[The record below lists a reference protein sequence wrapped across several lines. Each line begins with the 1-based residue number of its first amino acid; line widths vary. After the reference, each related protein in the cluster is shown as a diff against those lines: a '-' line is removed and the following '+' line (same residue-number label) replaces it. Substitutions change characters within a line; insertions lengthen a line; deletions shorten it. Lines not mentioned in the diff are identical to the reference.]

1 MNDSSGDERESVPDD
16 AATTAAMFK
25 VFVEIGIIHQLA
37 KTSFER
43 VMPGGL
49 QTSHFG
55 VLNHLH
61 VRGDGKSLTY
71 LAFAFQVTKGTMT
84 NTVQK
89 LSQRSLIEV
98 RPDPQDG
105 RGKLVYITETG
116 RLTLR
121 DAVAALGPTIEALK
135 RDVGPALFADLLP
148 RLEELRVYLDEARND
163 EKPPES

>member
-1 MNDSSGDERESVPDD
+1 MSDGGGDEPGPPPDD

-61 VRGDGKSLTY
+61 GRGDGKSLTY

-89 LSQRSLIEV
+89 LSQRGLIEV
-98 RPDPQDG
+98 RPDPHDG

-148 RLEELRVYLDEARND
+148 KLEELRVYLDEARND
-163 EKPPES
+163 EKPPEV